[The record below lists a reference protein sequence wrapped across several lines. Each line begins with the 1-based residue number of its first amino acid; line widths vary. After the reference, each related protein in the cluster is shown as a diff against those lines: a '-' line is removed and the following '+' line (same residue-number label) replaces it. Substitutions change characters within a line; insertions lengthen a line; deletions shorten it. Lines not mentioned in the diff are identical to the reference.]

1 MIVGIKKIYAYTILV
16 LVSSCGKTAK
26 QSENLLEL
34 NSKKEMLIE
43 QIDSLSQL
51 LNSVELNIS
60 KLDTNKRLTTVNT
73 IKAQRK
79 LFQHFIEVQ
88 GTVEA
93 DQSVELYPESSG
105 SIINIFVEEG
115 QNVYKGQT
123 LIQIDNSVLKT
134 NMGELQTQLELA
146 STTYERQKRL
156 WDQNIGSEIQ
166 FLQSKAKKE
175 GLENSI
181 ESLKAQAKKLKISA
195 PFSGTVDEV
204 FSKIGGL
211 ASPMTPAIRLVNLKQ
226 VHVESEVTETFLKH
240 IQKGTEV
247 ELFFPT
253 IGKNIST
260 KVSQVGNYI
269 NPNNRSFK
277 IRIKVNNPNSELK
290 ANLLADLK
298 INDFKQ
304 NGIVIPT
311 KLIQKD
317 RMGDSFV
324 YTLKKEKDTY
334 VIEKTYIVQ
343 KMTYAN
349 ESFIAEGLLEDAL
362 IVDKGARLIKA
373 NETVII
379 AE

>member
-1 MIVGIKKIYAYTILV
+1 MKKIYAYAIIV

-26 QSENLLEL
+26 QSDNLLQL
-34 NSKKEMLIE
+34 NSKKEVLIE

-60 KLDTNKRLTTVNT
+60 KLDTNKRLTAVNT

-93 DQSVELYPESSG
+93 EQSVELYPESSG
-105 SIINIFVEEG
+105 SSTNIFVEAG

-134 NMGELQTQLELA
+134 NMAELQTQLELA

-175 GLENSI
+175 GLENRI

-211 ASPMTPAIRLVNLKQ
+211 ANPMAPAIRLVNLKQ
-226 VHVESEVTETFLKH
+226 VHVESEVTETYLKY

-277 IRIKVNNPNSELK
+277 IRINVDNPKNELK

-311 KLIQKD
+311 KLIQKN
-317 RMGDSFV
+317 RKGDSYV
-324 YTLKKEKDTY
+324 YTLKKEKECY
-334 VIEKTYIVQ
+334 LVEKTYIVEQ
-343 KMTYAN
+343 MPYSNATLI
-349 ESFIAEGLLEDAL
+349 EDGLVEAAL

-373 NETVII
+373 KETVIL